1 MNNADK
7 PAYPIAGSYDDEH
20 PQVIVPV
27 EHGLTKRELIAAM
40 IAQGLAANPEW
51 MKEYKGEK
59 YLMIDR
65 VAAEVA
71 VNRADVLLEELN
83 KPKQ

>member
-1 MNNADK
+1 MSNADK

-40 IAQGLAANPEW
+40 CLQGLLSNSW
-51 MKEYKGEK
+51 DDKGREAPK
-59 YLMIDR
+59 ISVQM
-65 VAAEVA
+65 
-71 VNRADVLLEELN
+71 ADALIEELQ
-83 KPKQ
+83 KEKK